1 MTMTTHTTNNS
12 LAEETVREHLK
23 TLDTMDAI
31 EEFVVGLAHYIE
43 HQTTEILRLR
53 AEAAQDA

>member
-1 MTMTTHTTNNS
+1 MTTNTTNHS

-43 HQTTEILRLR
+43 H
-53 AEAAQDA
+53 